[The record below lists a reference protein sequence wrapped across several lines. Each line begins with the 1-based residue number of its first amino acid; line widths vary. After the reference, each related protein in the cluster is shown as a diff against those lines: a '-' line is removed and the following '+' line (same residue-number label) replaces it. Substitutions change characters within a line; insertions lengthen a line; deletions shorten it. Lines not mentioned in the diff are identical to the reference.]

1 MFTILLP
8 CLKKIINNCF
18 TNMKNLPQPIPS
30 LARFPS
36 ISISQQRSTY
46 QTNRKEKTILVSSHI
61 HVSIPS
67 RFHRISRIIRIF
79 HVLARILI
87 VWQARAKP
95 VAQILIYD
103 VSRSLWTNPLK
114 IDFLTHVIRIN
125 ISSITSQKINII
137 KRNLDF

>member
-1 MFTILLP
+1 
-8 CLKKIINNCF
+8 
-18 TNMKNLPQPIPS
+18 MKNIPQPIPS
-30 LARFPS
+30 LARSTS

-114 IDFLTHVIRIN
+114 IDFLTHIIRIN
-125 ISSITSQKINII
+125 ISSVASQKINII